1 MDLTLNRD
9 VMNVELS
16 GIRQFT
22 YLVRDTPGACALTI
36 GEPDLPTPAPIC
48 EAAVR
53 ALTGGSTHYT
63 TNQGSASLR
72 AKLAAYEAKTRQL
85 DYGPDE
91 ILVTAGATEAIYCA
105 LTGVLDPGDEVVIPT
120 PAFGL
125 YETVTRLAGAVSVYL
140 DTARTG
146 FQLTYEALCAAIT
159 PRTKALVLNS
169 PNNPTGAVYT
179 EASLAAVCRA
189 VGDRPIF
196 ILCDDVYRGLCTRP
210 CPDPAALPGLR
221 ERLLIAQSFSKPWA
235 MTGWRIGFAA
245 ASREITQ
252 VMNNYLSHS
261 LSGTCSI
268 AQAAAAEAFGGPQEE
283 IEAMRQAFETRR
295 NYLYDRMSQI
305 PGVHPVR
312 SEATFYMLM
321 NLSQLIGKTL
331 YGVEIHDAD
340 DFANVFLKE
349 GLVAV
354 VPCTGFG
361 APHYVRWSF
370 AVSMENIKEGMDRL
384 EKFLKN
390 A

>member
-1 MDLTLNRD
+1 MVDRLCTSLAG
-9 VMNVELS
+9 LS
-16 GIRQFT
+16 LSAIRRYTAFAAERKDCI
-22 YLVRDTPGACALTI
+22 VLTI

-53 ALTGGSTHYT
+53 ALAGGSTHYT
-63 TNQGSASLR
+63 ANQGSASLR
-72 AKLAAYEAKTRQL
+72 AKIAAYEAKTRQL
-85 DYGPDE
+85 DYGADE

-125 YETVTRLAGAVSVYL
+125 YETVTRLAGAVPVYL

-169 PNNPTGAVYT
+169 PNNPTGTVYT

-235 MTGWRIGFAA
+235 MTGWRIG
-245 ASREITQ
+245 
-252 VMNNYLSHS
+252 YLMGSAPVIRKLTALHGHI
-261 LSGTCSI
+261 LTCAPSML
-268 AQAAAAEAFGGPQEE
+268 QAACETALETDTAPMRETYAKRRALVLRRLHAMGLCCPVPEGAFYAFPDIRAFGLCSEAFCLRLIAEAGVAAVPGSCFGTEGH
-283 IEAMRQAFETRR
+283 IRIS
-295 NYLYDRMSQI
+295 YCC
-305 PGVHPVR
+305 
-312 SEATFYMLM
+312 SE
-321 NLSQLIGKTL
+321 QTL
-331 YGVEIHDAD
+331 E
-340 DFANVFLKE
+340 
-349 GLVAV
+349 
-354 VPCTGFG
+354 
-361 APHYVRWSF
+361 R
-370 AVSMENIKEGMDRL
+370 GMDRL
-384 EKFLKN
+384 EAFLEKFKQERRT
-390 A
+390 

>member
-1 MDLTLNRD
+1 MVDRLCTSLAG
-9 VMNVELS
+9 LS
-16 GIRQFT
+16 LSAIRRYT
-22 YLVRDTPGACALTI
+22 ALAAEREDCITLTI

-53 ALTGGSTHYT
+53 ALAGGSTHYT
-63 TNQGSASLR
+63 ANQGSASLR

-91 ILVTAGATEAIYCA
+91 IIVTAGATEAIYCA

-125 YETVTRLAGAVSVYL
+125 YETVTRLAGAVPVYL

-159 PRTKALVLNS
+159 PQTKALVLNS

-235 MTGWRIGFAA
+235 MTGWRIG
-245 ASREITQ
+245 
-252 VMNNYLSHS
+252 YLMGSAPVIRK
-261 LSGTCSI
+261 LK
-268 AQAAAAEAFGGPQEE
+268 QE
-283 IEAMRQAFETRR
+283 RR
-295 NYLYDRMSQI
+295 
-305 PGVHPVR
+305 
-312 SEATFYMLM
+312 T
-321 NLSQLIGKTL
+321 
-331 YGVEIHDAD
+331 
-340 DFANVFLKE
+340 
-349 GLVAV
+349 
-354 VPCTGFG
+354 
-361 APHYVRWSF
+361 
-370 AVSMENIKEGMDRL
+370 
-384 EKFLKN
+384 
-390 A
+390 

>member
-1 MDLTLNRD
+1 MVDRLCTSLAG
-9 VMNVELS
+9 LS
-16 GIRQFT
+16 LSAIRRYT
-22 YLVRDTPGACALTI
+22 ALAAEREDCITLTI

-53 ALTGGSTHYT
+53 ALAGGSTHYT

-72 AKLAAYEAKTRQL
+72 AKIAAYEAKTRQL

-125 YETVTRLAGAVSVYL
+125 YETVTRLAGAVPVYL

-159 PRTKALVLNS
+159 PQTKALVLNS

-189 VGDRPIF
+189 VGDKPIF

-235 MTGWRIGFAA
+235 MTGWRIG
-245 ASREITQ
+245 
-252 VMNNYLSHS
+252 YLMGSAPVIRK
-261 LSGTCSI
+261 LK
-268 AQAAAAEAFGGPQEE
+268 QE
-283 IEAMRQAFETRR
+283 RR
-295 NYLYDRMSQI
+295 
-305 PGVHPVR
+305 
-312 SEATFYMLM
+312 T
-321 NLSQLIGKTL
+321 
-331 YGVEIHDAD
+331 
-340 DFANVFLKE
+340 
-349 GLVAV
+349 
-354 VPCTGFG
+354 
-361 APHYVRWSF
+361 
-370 AVSMENIKEGMDRL
+370 
-384 EKFLKN
+384 
-390 A
+390 